1 MMQAMC
7 GISDSALRTFLEPW
21 RARPGTGLSP
31 LPGLCVSYCLTQ
43 RRKARKSAMELFVF
57 GSGYAALGVFGSGV
71 QTLIHRRKVGGDLL
85 QSAKQSQIL
94 QFVF

>member
-1 MMQAMC
+1 
-7 GISDSALRTFLEPW
+7 
-21 RARPGTGLSP
+21 
-31 LPGLCVSYCLTQ
+31 
-43 RRKARKSAMELFVF
+43 MELFVF

-71 QTLIHRRKVGGDLL
+71 QTLIYRRKVGGDLL